1 MKKQITWMC
10 ILLCSLLF
18 IACEKAVIDNP
29 DGKKKSDKERHRVTR
44 VVRIH
49 PTELSMETSD
59 EPLLSKSSCTLSR
72 VGGKQKEGKVKL
84 YALNIYEQKA
94 GSTVYEK
101 YAYGLFS
108 DADKMAIRMFED
120 NSYRIECLE
129 VVEGDDHIYNKDG
142 AYLAPFLHGAD
153 LPTKVTNKFVMSKK
167 DNLGSIQKGETNLSE
182 TKTIRYPRVM
192 KFYGTLED
200 INPKVSDALTIDMRR
215 AVFGLLFKITPPEE
229 GTLEISYLGWK
240 LSRKSTQ
247 SVYNDGSIYA
257 FSDIVEACKDGYQEV
272 VPFGIKLTKADGTIV
287 QEQKNLPL
295 KRNVKT
301 MVEIAIEG
309 PKAHGLSFREENV
322 AMTEEHVDWH
332 VVK

>member
-1 MKKQITWMC
+1 
-10 ILLCSLLF
+10 
-18 IACEKAVIDNP
+18 
-29 DGKKKSDKERHRVTR
+29 
-44 VVRIH
+44 
-49 PTELSMETSD
+49 
-59 EPLLSKSSCTLSR
+59 
-72 VGGKQKEGKVKL
+72 
-84 YALNIYEQKA
+84 
-94 GSTVYEK
+94 
-101 YAYGLFS
+101 
-108 DADKMAIRMFED
+108 
-120 NSYRIECLE
+120 
-129 VVEGDDHIYNKDG
+129 
-142 AYLAPFLHGAD
+142 
-153 LPTKVTNKFVMSKK
+153 
-167 DNLGSIQKGETNLSE
+167 
-182 TKTIRYPRVM
+182 M

-240 LSRKSTQ
+240 LSRKSAQ

-272 VPFGIKLTKADGTIV
+272 VPFDIKWTKADGTIV
-287 QEQKNLPL
+287 QEQKNLTL

>member
-49 PTELSMETSD
+49 PTELRVESME
-59 EPLLSKSSCTLSR
+59 EPLISKSSNVQSR
-72 VGGKQKEGKVKL
+72 GASVPEEGKVKL
-84 YALNIYEQKA
+84 YAVNVFEKKE
-94 GSTVYEK
+94 GSELYEK

-108 DADKMAIRMFED
+108 DPSKIAIRMFED
-120 NSYRIECLE
+120 NRYKIECLE
-129 VVEGDDHIYNKDG
+129 VVEGDDHLYNKEKS
-142 AYLAPFLHGAD
+142 YQAPFLHGAN
-153 LPTKVTNKFVMSKK
+153 LPTKVTNQFVMSKT
-167 DNLGSIQKGETNLSE
+167 DNMSNLQKGETNISE
-182 TKTIRYPRVM
+182 TKVQRYPRM
-192 KFYGTLED
+192 IKLYGTQED
-200 INPKVSDALTIDMRR
+200 IDPKASKDLTIDMRK

-240 LSRKSTQ
+240 LSRKSAQ

-272 VPFGIKLTKADGTIV
+272 VPFGIKWTKADGTIV
-287 QEQKNLPL
+287 QEQKNLTL

>member
-1 MKKQITWMC
+1 
-10 ILLCSLLF
+10 
-18 IACEKAVIDNP
+18 
-29 DGKKKSDKERHRVTR
+29 
-44 VVRIH
+44 
-49 PTELSMETSD
+49 
-59 EPLLSKSSCTLSR
+59 
-72 VGGKQKEGKVKL
+72 
-84 YALNIYEQKA
+84 
-94 GSTVYEK
+94 
-101 YAYGLFS
+101 
-108 DADKMAIRMFED
+108 
-120 NSYRIECLE
+120 
-129 VVEGDDHIYNKDG
+129 
-142 AYLAPFLHGAD
+142 
-153 LPTKVTNKFVMSKK
+153 MSKK
-167 DNLGSIQKGETNLSE
+167 DNLGNIQKGETNLSE

-240 LSRKSTQ
+240 LSRKSSQ

-272 VPFGIKLTKADGTIV
+272 VPFGIKWTKADGTIV
-287 QEQKNLPL
+287 QEQKNLTL